1 MLYCLL
7 WSDGYGSQHRADTA
21 LPALALL
28 EHQFALDWLMHFRQR
43 RHLFKLEQEVYASE
57 GIDWTH
63 VDFEDNQECVDLI
76 ESRPPKGVGILSLL
90 DEECI
95 YPKVRLAAEKVT
107 FQGSAQDR
115 DILML

>member
-1 MLYCLL
+1 VP
-7 WSDGYGSQHRADTA
+7 GNVVTVRV
-21 LPALALL
+21 
-28 EHQFALDWLMHFRQR
+28 RQC

-63 VDFEDNQECVDLI
+63 VDFEDNQLCVDLI

-95 YPKVRLAAEKVT
+95 YPKVRPPALNCSSPSADKYSYLGGCGLHLA
-107 FQGSAQDR
+107 SSLR
-115 DILML
+115 

>member
-1 MLYCLL
+1 M
-7 WSDGYGSQHRADTA
+7 
-21 LPALALL
+21 
-28 EHQFALDWLMHFRQR
+28 
-43 RHLFKLEQEVYASE
+43 YASE

-95 YPKVRLAAEKVT
+95 YPKVQLSRGDMSLHVNVLHEE
-107 FQGSAQDR
+107 
-115 DILML
+115 